1 MKMRL
6 NCYFSADL
14 YDGLD
19 ALAHRKG
26 LHKSSI
32 VEAAVASFLSPDAA
46 DQREAAFTRRLDRL
60 SRQVER
66 LERDLGISVEA
77 LALFV
82 RFWLSVSPQIP
93 EAAKEAARAKGSERY
108 AGFVETLGRRVQKG
122 QTLLREI
129 SEDIVPV
136 PSAATGETEEAG
148 DA

>member
-14 YDGLD
+14 YDSLD

-32 VEAAVASFLSPDAA
+32 VEAALASFLSPDAA
-46 DQREAAFTRRLDRL
+46 DQREAAFTRRLDRI
-60 SRQVER
+60 SRQIER

-82 RFWLSVSPQIP
+82 RFWLSVSPPIP
-93 EAAKEAARAKGSERY
+93 DGAKEAARARGAERY

-122 QTLLREI
+122 HTLLREI
-129 SEDIVPV
+129 SEDIVP
-136 PSAATGETEEAG
+136 AGIGDQGGEGE

>member
-14 YDGLD
+14 YDSLD

-32 VEAAVASFLSPDAA
+32 VEAALASFLSPDAA
-46 DQREAAFTRRLDRL
+46 DRREAAFTRRLDRI
-60 SRQVER
+60 SRQIER

-82 RFWLSVSPQIP
+82 RFWLSVSPPIP
-93 EAAKEAARAKGSERY
+93 DGAREAARAKGAERY

-122 QTLLREI
+122 HTLLREI

-136 PSAATGETEEAG
+136 DDGKGGEGE
-148 DA
+148 DV

>member
-1 MKMRL
+1 MKMRM
-6 NCYFSADL
+6 NVYFSPDL
-14 YDGLD
+14 YNGLD

-26 LHKSSI
+26 LTKSAI

-46 DQREAAFTRRLDRL
+46 DRREAAFTRRLDFM
-60 SRQVER
+60 SRQIAR

-93 EAAKEAARAKGSERY
+93 EGAKEAARAKGAERY

-122 QTLLREI
+122 HTLLREI
-129 SEDIVPV
+129 SEDIVPIA
-136 PSAATGETEEAG
+136 PSPASDGEEAG

>member
-14 YDGLD
+14 YDSLD

-46 DQREAAFTRRLDRL
+46 DQREAAFTRRLDRI
-60 SRQVER
+60 SRQIER

-82 RFWLSVSPQIP
+82 RFWLSVSPPIP
-93 EAAKEAARAKGSERY
+93 DGAKEAARARGAERY

-122 QTLLREI
+122 HTLLREI
-129 SEDIVPV
+129 SEDIVP
-136 PSAATGETEEAG
+136 AGTGGEGGEGE